1 MVEQLDSESGIDPE
15 TQDPVAL
22 DTVVHDTEAL
32 SFEEAFR
39 RLGEMVDS
47 LENGGLP
54 LAEATL
60 LYQRGMGLVRRC
72 NRLLNE
78 AELKITQL
86 TSNMDEPAP
95 ANDLEWDEDPE
106 I

>member
-1 MVEQLDSESGIDPE
+1 MAEQLDSESPNDSE
-15 TQDPVAL
+15 TPNS
-22 DTVVHDTEAL
+22 EAL

-47 LENGGLP
+47 LESGGLP
-54 LAEATL
+54 LAEATV

-72 NRLLNE
+72 NQLLNE

-86 TSNMDEPAP
+86 TDSLEETAP
-95 ANDLEWDEDPE
+95 ADILEWDEDPE
-106 I
+106 V

>member
-1 MVEQLDSESGIDPE
+1 MAEKLDSESRIEQE
-15 TQDPVAL
+15 TPNS
-22 DTVVHDTEAL
+22 EAL

-47 LENGGLP
+47 LESGGLP
-54 LAEATL
+54 LAEATV

-72 NRLLNE
+72 NQLLNE

-86 TSNMDEPAP
+86 TDDLGETAP
-95 ANDLEWDEDPE
+95 ADILEWDEDPE
-106 I
+106 V

>member
-1 MVEQLDSESGIDPE
+1 MVEQLDSESGLDPE
-15 TQDPVAL
+15 PPDTATL
-22 DTVVHDTEAL
+22 DTETL

-47 LENGGLP
+47 LETGGIP
-54 LAEATL
+54 LAEAIL

-72 NRLLNE
+72 NQLLNE

-86 TSNMDEPAP
+86 TGNM
-95 ANDLEWDEDPE
+95 NDPTPTDNLEWDENPE

>member
-1 MVEQLDSESGIDPE
+1 MVVMVEQLDSESRPDPSTLNQEAFDPE
-15 TQDPVAL
+15 T
-22 DTVVHDTEAL
+22 L

-47 LENGGLP
+47 LESGGLP
-54 LAEATL
+54 LAEATA

-72 NRLLNE
+72 NRLLNQ

-86 TSNMDEPAP
+86 ADDLGETAP
-95 ANDLEWDEDPE
+95 ADNLEWDEDPE
-106 I
+106 V